1 MIKIT
6 SSHRN
11 RLLYLVAVVMVVA
24 IGIASRKFSGL
35 FPLFLGKYPGDAL
48 WALMVFL
55 LIGLLCPALCTYQT
69 ALFAV
74 AISFTVEFSQLYQA
88 LWINTIRQTT
98 LGHLVLGSHFHT
110 VDLLAYL
117 LGVSFGAILEW
128 LLRQYANRVGANKFA
143 PTQSN

>member
-1 MIKIT
+1 
-6 SSHRN
+6 
-11 RLLYLVAVVMVVA
+11 MVVA

-55 LIGLLCPALCTYQT
+55 LIGLLRPALCTYQT

-74 AISFTVEFSQLYQA
+74 AVSFTVEFSQLYQA

-110 VDLLAYL
+110 VDLLAYF
-117 LGVSFGAILEW
+117 LGVFFGAMLEL
-128 LLRQYANRVGANKFA
+128 LLRQYTNRVGANKFA
-143 PTQSN
+143 PTQ